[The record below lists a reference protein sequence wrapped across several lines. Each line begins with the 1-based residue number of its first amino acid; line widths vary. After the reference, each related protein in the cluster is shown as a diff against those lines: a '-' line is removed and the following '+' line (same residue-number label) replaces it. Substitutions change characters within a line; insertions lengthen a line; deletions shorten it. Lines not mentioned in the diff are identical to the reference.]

1 MVTTESL
8 WLLIVVSGVGAWV
21 YNLIKYKRM

>member
-1 MVTTESL
+1 MTTTDAL
-8 WLLIVVSGVGAWV
+8 WLLIVISGVAAWV